1 MNRSVRTKLTALG
14 LCVTLMFTALTGC
27 GNKDT
32 KETLSTEQQSVTEV
46 IESTENVTEAGN
58 EVTEGASEE
67 NPVTFTDALGRDVT
81 VTSHDRVAAMIGS
94 FADVWLLSGGEL
106 VATANESW
114 ESLDL
119 DLGDDVVNL
128 GSIQEPNTEALL
140 AVQPDLVIASTNTT
154 SNVEMENMLT
164 EAGVTVAY
172 FDVSN
177 FEQYLNML
185 DKCTM
190 ITGRRDLYKTNG
202 TDVKEQ
208 IDTIKSRVDGSNPKI
223 LFIRT
228 SSSSVKAKQSE
239 GSVGGEILKDLGC
252 VNIADSDT
260 SLLDDLSLEAIVVA
274 DPDYIF
280 VTTQGNDTDAA
291 IRNID
296 KLLTSNP
303 AWSSLTAVKQGR
315 YYVLDKKLYNLKPN
329 AKWGEAYK
337 QLADILYIDR

>member
-1 MNRSVRTKLTALG
+1 MTKRKITNKIQRLISLAL
-14 LCVTLMFTALTGC
+14 VVVMVFAFVGC
-27 GNKDT
+27 GT
-32 KETLSTEQQSVTEV
+32 ATEDV
-46 IESTENVTEAGN
+46 NVDNSGYNAGA
-58 EVTEGASEE
+58 GASAD
-67 NPVTFTDALGRDVT
+67 NPYTFIDDYGRTVT
-81 VTSHDRVAAMIGS
+81 VTSYKRTATLIGS
-94 FADVWLLSGGEL
+94 FADVWMSAGGSV
-106 VATANESW
+106 VATANDTW
-114 ESLDL
+114 TNF
-119 DLGDDVVNL
+119 DLGLSSDVVNI
-128 GSIQEPNTEALL
+128 GSILNPNVELL
-140 AVQPDLVIASTNTT
+140 IASRPDFVIASCNTD
-154 SNVEMENMLT
+154 SNIALMQTLEN
-164 EAGVTVAY
+164 AGITVAY

-239 GSVGGEILKDLGC
+239 GS
-252 VNIADSDT
+252 DT

-315 YYVLDKKLYNLKPN
+315 YYVLDKKLYNLKPK

>member
-1 MNRSVRTKLTALG
+1 MKRIRLL
-14 LCVTLMFTALTGC
+14 
-27 GNKDT
+27 
-32 KETLSTEQQSVTEV
+32 
-46 IESTENVTEAGN
+46 
-58 EVTEGASEE
+58 
-67 NPVTFTDALGRDVT
+67 FTDALGRDVT

-106 VATANESW
+106 VATANDSW

-140 AVQPDLVIASTNTT
+140 ATQPDLVIASTNTT

>member
-1 MNRSVRTKLTALG
+1 MTKRKITNKIQRLISLAL
-14 LCVTLMFTALTGC
+14 VVVMVFAFVGC
-27 GNKDT
+27 GT
-32 KETLSTEQQSVTEV
+32 ATEDV
-46 IESTENVTEAGN
+46 NVDNSGYNAGA
-58 EVTEGASEE
+58 GASAD
-67 NPVTFTDALGRDVT
+67 NPYTFIDDYGRTVT
-81 VTSHDRVAAMIGS
+81 VTSYKRTATLIGS
-94 FADVWLLSGGEL
+94 FADVWMSAGGSV
-106 VATANESW
+106 VATANDTW
-114 ESLDL
+114 TNF
-119 DLGDDVVNL
+119 DLGLSSDVVNI
-128 GSIQEPNTEALL
+128 GSILNPNVELL
-140 AVQPDLVIASTNTT
+140 IASRPDFVIASCNTD
-154 SNVEMENMLT
+154 S
-164 EAGVTVAY
+164 
-172 FDVSN
+172 
-177 FEQYLNML
+177 
-185 DKCTM
+185 
-190 ITGRRDLYKTNG
+190 NG

-208 IDTIKSRVDGSNPKI
+208 IDTIKSRADGSNPKI

>member
-1 MNRSVRTKLTALG
+1 MNRSVRTKITALG

-106 VATANESW
+106 VATANDSW

-140 AVQPDLVIASTNTT
+140 AAQPDLVIASTNTT

>member
-1 MNRSVRTKLTALG
+1 MGEKPPAYDTWTNFDLG
-14 LCVTLMFTALTGC
+14 L
-27 GNKDT
+27 
-32 KETLSTEQQSVTEV
+32 SS
-46 IESTENVTEAGN
+46 
-58 EVTEGASEE
+58 
-67 NPVTFTDALGRDVT
+67 
-81 VTSHDRVAAMIGS
+81 
-94 FADVWLLSGGEL
+94 
-106 VATANESW
+106 
-114 ESLDL
+114 
-119 DLGDDVVNL
+119 DVVNI
-128 GSIQEPNTEALL
+128 GSILNPNVELL
-140 AVQPDLVIASTNTT
+140 ISSRPDFVIASCNTD
-154 SNVEMENMLT
+154 SNIALMQTLEN
-164 EAGVTVAY
+164 AGITVAY

-260 SLLDDLSLEAIVVA
+260 SLLEDLSLEAIVVA

-280 VTTQGNDTDAA
+280 VTTQGSDTDAA

-303 AWSSLTAVKQGR
+303 VWLSLTAVKQGR

-337 QLADILYIDR
+337 QLVDILYIDR

>member
-1 MNRSVRTKLTALG
+1 MYGYL
-14 LCVTLMFTALTGC
+14 
-27 GNKDT
+27 
-32 KETLSTEQQSVTEV
+32 
-46 IESTENVTEAGN
+46 
-58 EVTEGASEE
+58 
-67 NPVTFTDALGRDVT
+67 
-81 VTSHDRVAAMIGS
+81 
-94 FADVWLLSGGEL
+94 L
-106 VATANESW
+106 VATANDTW
-114 ESLDL
+114 TNF
-119 DLGDDVVNL
+119 DLGLSSDVVNI
-128 GSIQEPNTEALL
+128 GSILNPNVELL
-140 AVQPDLVIASTNTT
+140 IASRPDFVIASCNTD
-154 SNVEMENMLT
+154 SNIALMQTLEN
-164 EAGVTVAY
+164 AGITVAY

-296 KLLTSNP
+296 K
-303 AWSSLTAVKQGR
+303 SLTAVKQGR

-337 QLADILYIDR
+337 QLVDILYIDR

>member
-1 MNRSVRTKLTALG
+1 MTKRKIINKARRIVSLVFIVVMMLPF
-14 LCVTLMFTALTGC
+14 VGC
-27 GNKDT
+27 GT
-32 KETLSTEQQSVTEV
+32 ATEDV
-46 IESTENVTEAGN
+46 NVDNSGYNAGA
-58 EVTEGASEE
+58 GASAD
-67 NPVTFTDALGRDVT
+67 NPYTFIDDYGRTVT
-81 VTSHDRVAAMIGS
+81 VTSYKRTAILIGS
-94 FADVWLLSGGEL
+94 FADVWMSAGGSV
-106 VATANESW
+106 VATANDTW
-114 ESLDL
+114 TNF
-119 DLGDDVVNL
+119 DLGLSSDVVNI
-128 GSIQEPNTEALL
+128 GSILNPNVELL
-140 AVQPDLVIASTNTT
+140 IASRPDFVIASCNTD
-154 SNVEMENMLT
+154 SNIALMQTLEN
-164 EAGVTVAY
+164 AGITVAY

>member
-1 MNRSVRTKLTALG
+1 M
-14 LCVTLMFTALTGC
+14 
-27 GNKDT
+27 
-32 KETLSTEQQSVTEV
+32 
-46 IESTENVTEAGN
+46 
-58 EVTEGASEE
+58 
-67 NPVTFTDALGRDVT
+67 
-81 VTSHDRVAAMIGS
+81 
-94 FADVWLLSGGEL
+94 
-106 VATANESW
+106 ATANDTW
-114 ESLDL
+114 TNF
-119 DLGDDVVNL
+119 DLGLSSDVVNI
-128 GSIQEPNTEALL
+128 GSILNPNVELL
-140 AVQPDLVIASTNTT
+140 IASRPDFVIASCNTD
-154 SNVEMENMLT
+154 SNIALMQTLEN
-164 EAGVTVAY
+164 AGITVAY

-208 IDTIKSRVDGSNPKI
+208 IDTIKSRADGSNPKI

-337 QLADILYIDR
+337 QLVDILYIDR